1 MKQFEKFMIL
11 IVALIAAGGLG
22 YRFLPG
28 FGPVKYILFAA
39 AILIGGEVLC
49 RIDKYI
55 SYKCRKK

>member
-1 MKQFEKFMIL
+1 MKRFEKFMIL
-11 IVALIAAGGLG
+11 IAALIAAGGLG

-28 FGPVKYILFAA
+28 FEPVKYIIFAA

-55 SYKCRKK
+55 AYKSRKR